1 MEDSNLNIVK
11 VLDSRLNTSG
21 AQTFA
26 LIEGC
31 SQATARSYP
40 SSSFS
45 QAQVT
50 FSNIDPPRGLFV
62 SKRFMFT
69 ATFDIE
75 FQGTCPAGSTL
86 LSEWGHSIAFRNL
99 PLNKAIRVCNLVLNK
114 NQISA
119 NISDDVKLHERLK
132 FDRCDW
138 IMSPT
143 YPDVS
148 QDYDE
153 CTHENS
159 NNINPLSTNTG
170 DKKRRGDFPCEIISD
185 TSTLSRIRVTF
196 SEPLMMSPLS
206 FGCGDSALYFSQ
218 LSKIQVNLV
227 LNDLTQSILS
237 IANNNPST
245 FTRINT
251 VIESSS
257 MEFEYLSPPPS
268 MVVNP
273 VSNYE
278 YYPITRQQQNIG
290 TVYAGAAGSVTTNT
304 VILSSVPKM
313 IYVLVCE
320 DENKRNEYSTD
331 TFAEITSVT
340 VGINNR
346 QSELSTSSQLQLYSM
361 SKKNGSDLTWEQFKG
376 VQRTALSKRFISGVG
391 SLIAINLSEDIGLTN
406 ESAGMSGTQ
415 NINVKVKFNSLRIDA
430 QPVSYSIYT
439 YYVSDGLVTLMAGA
453 GSTVVESVASQGAM
467 LAVPLMEGTD
477 TAQVLEKQSNIGGSL
492 SSWVSQKMMPW
503 IKQKALPWIK
513 EHGKEV
519 VSIAKQVAPLVGLGC
534 GAVGGMHPRHVSGC
548 PYCHQVG
555 MGLVGGECGGALIGG
570 RAITK
575 KSLKQ
580 LLR

>member
-1 MEDSNLNIVK
+1 MEDSNLDIVK
-11 VLDSRLNTSG
+11 VLDSRINTG
-21 AQTFA
+21 KQTFA
-26 LIEGC
+26 LVEGC

-40 SSSFS
+40 STSFS
-45 QAQVT
+45 QAQLT
-50 FSNIDPPRGLFV
+50 FSNINPPRDLFV
-62 SKRFMFT
+62 SKRFMVT
-69 ATFDIE
+69 VTFDIE

-86 LSEWGHSIAFRNL
+86 LSEWGHSMAFRNL
-99 PLNKAIRVCNLVLNK
+99 PLNKSIRVCNLVLNK

-119 NISDDVKLHERLK
+119 NISDDVKIHERVG
-132 FDRCDW
+132 FDKCDW
-138 IMSPT
+138 IPSAT
-143 YPDVS
+143 YCDVS
-148 QDYDE
+148 QDYSE

-218 LSKIQVNLV
+218 LSKIEVNLV
-227 LNDLTQSILS
+227 LNNLTHSVLS
-237 IANNNPST
+237 IAKNNPST
-245 FTRINT
+245 FTRITT
-251 VIESSS
+251 VIEKAS
-257 MEFEYLSPPPS
+257 MEFEYLSPPSS

-290 TVYAGAAGSVTTNT
+290 NVYPNVDTFLTTTT

-313 IYVLVCE
+313 IYLLVCE
-320 DENKRNEYSTD
+320 DDNKRDEYSTD
-331 TFAEITSVT
+331 TFAEIKSVT

-346 QSELSTSSQLQLYSM
+346 QSELATASQLQLFSM

-376 VQRTALSKRFISGVG
+376 VHRNTLTKRFISGVG
-391 SLIAINLSEDIGLTN
+391 SLIAINLSEDIGLAN

-415 NINVKVKFNSLRIDA
+415 NINIKATFSSLRTDA
-430 QPVSYSIYT
+430 QPVSYSVYT

-467 LAVPLMEGTD
+467 QVVPLLTGVD
-477 TAQVLEKQSNIGGSL
+477 SAQILEKQGNIGGSL
-492 SSWVSQKMMPW
+492 GSW
-503 IKQKALPWIK
+503 IKGSVLPWLK
-513 EHGKEV
+513 QHGPQV
-519 VSIAKQVAPLVGLGC
+519 LSIAKQIAPMVGLGC
-534 GAVGGMHPRHVSGC
+534 GAVGGMHPQYRHNC
-548 PYCHQVG
+548 PHCAG
-555 MGLVGGECGGALIGG
+555 MGLVGGDCGGALVGG